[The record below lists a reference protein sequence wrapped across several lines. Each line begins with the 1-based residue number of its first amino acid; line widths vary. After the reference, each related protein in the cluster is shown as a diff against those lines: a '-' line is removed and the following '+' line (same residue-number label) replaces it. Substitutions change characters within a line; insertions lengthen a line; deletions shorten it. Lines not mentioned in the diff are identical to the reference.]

1 MKRILVFLFFLL
13 LMQHV
18 SAQAPPHLE
27 PVTITEMVPVKIDF
41 DKESQQSGS
50 LFLQPDTN
58 YRFTECRNAEGTVG
72 YLIEAKDCVFL
83 VGILL
88 GHQFEDCCEV
98 GLQDVQRAETMLAKV
113 LDRRADSAQI
123 IQRAFT
129 APYFYQYIRQ
139 YVFYLNPEGDT
150 CVHINCIHNSD
161 VMPEDKEF
169 FPFRSRPDL
178 HYMRVFDGDDNY
190 WNADLN
196 LTKGKLLT
204 YDVNGP
210 TIHEV
215 DGRNYEPRGL
225 YQKTLFQ
232 SWWPIQ
238 ESYSFE
244 QLPTAV
250 KEAAL
255 SQIDKTE
262 ITECEFFSTK
272 YIWAYREKKDGSGV
286 SERKRYK
293 KGDYYKIYSDTICRG
308 FDAKG
313 RMVYIANEE
322 YMGRLDPIYLNR
334 IDGTDTMMAA
344 IERDMSARG
353 RNFGKYGYI
362 QWVEQVDDRYVI
374 AVVYNP
380 PIPADF
386 FCAYYTLDS
395 KGQVE
400 GVTLHQR

>member
-27 PVTITEMVPVKIDF
+27 PVTISEMVPVEIDF
-41 DKESQQSGS
+41 ELERQQSSG
-50 LFLQPDTN
+50 FIRVDTN

-98 GLQDVQRAETMLAKV
+98 GLQDVQRAENMLAKV

-150 CVHINCIHNSD
+150 CVHINCIHIRE
-161 VMPEDKEF
+161 VMPEERF
-169 FPFRSRPDL
+169 FHSRMRPDL
-178 HYMRVFDGDDNY
+178 RYIVVLDGSDDF

-204 YDVNGP
+204 FDVNGP
-210 TIHEV
+210 TIHYV
-215 DGRNYEPRGL
+215 DGRNNEPLGL

-250 KEAAL
+250 KKAVL
-255 SQIDKTE
+255 SQIDPVG
-262 ITECEFFSTK
+262 ISGYQHFSTK

-286 SERKRYK
+286 SKRKRYK

-313 RMVYIANEE
+313 RMVYIGNVK
-322 YMGRLDPIYLNR
+322 YLGRLEPIYLNR
-334 IDGTDTMMAA
+334 IDGIDTMMAA

-362 QWVEQVDDRYVI
+362 QWVEQVGDRYVI

>member
-27 PVTITEMVPVKIDF
+27 PVTISEMVPVEIDF
-41 DKESQQSGS
+41 ELERQQSSG
-50 LFLQPDTN
+50 FIRVDTN

-98 GLQDVQRAETMLAKV
+98 GLQDVQRAENMLAKV

-150 CVHINCIHNSD
+150 CVHINCIHIRE
-161 VMPEDKEF
+161 VMPEERF
-169 FPFRSRPDL
+169 FHSRMRPDL
-178 HYMRVFDGDDNY
+178 RYIVVLDGSDDF

-204 YDVNGP
+204 FDVNGP
-210 TIHEV
+210 TIHYV
-215 DGRNYEPRGL
+215 DGRNNEPLGL

-250 KEAAL
+250 KKAVL
-255 SQIDKTE
+255 SQIDPVG
-262 ITECEFFSTK
+262 ISGYQHFSTK

-286 SERKRYK
+286 SKRKRYK

-313 RMVYIANEE
+313 RMVYIGNVK
-322 YMGRLDPIYLNR
+322 YLGRLEPIYLNR
-334 IDGTDTMMAA
+334 IDGIDTMMAA

-353 RNFGKYGYI
+353 SNFGKYGYI
-362 QWVEQVDDRYVI
+362 QWVEQVGDRYVI

>member
-18 SAQAPPHLE
+18 SAQEPPHLE
-27 PVTITEMVPVKIDF
+27 PVTISEMVPVEIDF
-41 DKESQQSGS
+41 DKESQQSVFRFHPS
-50 LFLQPDTN
+50 DTN

-83 VGILL
+83 VGMLL

-98 GLQDVQRAETMLAKV
+98 GLQDVQRAETVFAKV
-113 LDRRADSAQI
+113 MDSRADSAQI

-139 YVFYLNPEGDT
+139 YVFYLNPEGYT
-150 CVHINCIHNSD
+150 CVHINCIHIRE
-161 VMPEDKEF
+161 VMPEERF
-169 FPFRSRPDL
+169 FHSRMRPDL
-178 HYMRVFDGDDNY
+178 RYIGVLDGSDDF

-196 LTKGKLLT
+196 LTKDKLLT

-210 TIHEV
+210 TIHYV
-215 DGRNYEPRGL
+215 DGRNNEPRGL

-232 SWWPIQ
+232 IWWPIQ
-238 ESYSFE
+238 EPYSFE

-262 ITECEFFSTK
+262 ITECVYFSTK

-286 SERKRYK
+286 SK
-293 KGDYYKIYSDTICRG
+293 
-308 FDAKG
+308 
-313 RMVYIANEE
+313 
-322 YMGRLDPIYLNR
+322 
-334 IDGTDTMMAA
+334 
-344 IERDMSARG
+344 
-353 RNFGKYGYI
+353 
-362 QWVEQVDDRYVI
+362 
-374 AVVYNP
+374 
-380 PIPADF
+380 
-386 FCAYYTLDS
+386 
-395 KGQVE
+395 
-400 GVTLHQR
+400 

>member
-27 PVTITEMVPVKIDF
+27 PVMITEMVPVEIDF
-41 DKESQQSGS
+41 ELERQQSSG
-50 LFLQPDTN
+50 FIRVDTN

-150 CVHINCIHNSD
+150 CVHINCIHNSE

-169 FPFRSRPDL
+169 FPFRIRPDL
-178 HYMRVFDGDDNY
+178 NYMTVFDGDDDF

-196 LTKGKLLT
+196 LTKDKLLT

-210 TIHEV
+210 TIHYV

-238 ESYSFE
+238 EPYSFE

-255 SQIDKTE
+255 SQIDKTK
-262 ITECEFFSTK
+262 ITECVYFSTK

-286 SERKRYK
+286 SKRKRYK

-322 YMGRLDPIYLNR
+322 YMGRLEPIYLNR
-334 IDGTDTMMAA
+334 IDGIDTMMAA

-362 QWVEQVDDRYVI
+362 QWVEQVGDRYVI

>member
-1 MKRILVFLFFLL
+1 MKRILVFLLFLL

-27 PVTITEMVPVKIDF
+27 PVTISEMVPVEIDF
-41 DKESQQSGS
+41 DKERQQSGFRFHPS
-50 LFLQPDTN
+50 DTN

-98 GLQDVQRAETMLAKV
+98 GLQDVQRAETMFAKV
-113 LDRRADSAQI
+113 MDRRADSAQI

-139 YVFYLNPEGDT
+139 YAFYLNPEGDT
-150 CVHINCIHNSD
+150 CVHINCIHIRE
-161 VMPEDKEF
+161 VMPKERF
-169 FPFRSRPDL
+169 FHSRMRPDL
-178 HYMRVFDGDDNY
+178 RYIGVLDGSDNF

-196 LTKGKLLT
+196 LTRGKLLT

-215 DGRNYEPRGL
+215 DGRNNEPRGL

-232 SWWPIQ
+232 IWWPIQ
-238 ESYSFE
+238 EPYSFE

-250 KEAAL
+250 KKAVL
-255 SQIDKTE
+255 SQIDTVG
-262 ITECEFFSTK
+262 ISGYQHFSTK

-286 SERKRYK
+286 SKRKRYK
-293 KGDYYKIYSDTICRG
+293 KGDYYKIYSDTICHG

-313 RMVYIANEE
+313 RLVYIGNVK
-322 YMGRLDPIYLNR
+322 YLGRLDPIYLNR
-334 IDGTDTMMAA
+334 IDGIDMMMAA
-344 IERDMSARG
+344 IEQDMSARG

>member
-13 LMQHV
+13 LMQYV
-18 SAQAPPHLE
+18 SAQEPPHLE
-27 PVTITEMVPVKIDF
+27 PVTITEMVPVEIDF
-41 DKESQQSGS
+41 DKERQQSGFRFHPS
-50 LFLQPDTN
+50 DTN

-83 VGILL
+83 LGILL

-98 GLQDVQRAETMLAKV
+98 GLQDVQRAENMLAKV

-139 YVFYLNPEGDT
+139 YVFYLNLEGDT
-150 CVHINCIHNSD
+150 CVHINCIHIRE
-161 VMPEDKEF
+161 VMPEERF
-169 FPFRSRPDL
+169 FHSRMRPDL
-178 HYMRVFDGDDNY
+178 RYIVVLDGSDDF

-215 DGRNYEPRGL
+215 DGRNNEPRGL

-232 SWWPIQ
+232 IWWPIQ
-238 ESYSFE
+238 EPYSFE

-250 KEAAL
+250 KKAVL
-255 SQIDKTE
+255 SQIDPVG
-262 ITECEFFSTK
+262 ISGYQHFSTK

-293 KGDYYKIYSDTICRG
+293 KGDYYKIYSDTICHG

-313 RMVYIANEE
+313 RMVYIGNVK
-322 YMGRLDPIYLNR
+322 YLGRLEPIYLNR
-334 IDGTDTMMAA
+334 IDGIDTMMAA

>member
-27 PVTITEMVPVKIDF
+27 PVTISEMVPVEIDF
-41 DKESQQSGS
+41 ELERQQSSG
-50 LFLQPDTN
+50 FIRVDTN

-98 GLQDVQRAETMLAKV
+98 GLQDVQRAENMLAKV

-150 CVHINCIHNSD
+150 CVHINCIHIRE
-161 VMPEDKEF
+161 VMPEERF
-169 FPFRSRPDL
+169 FHSRMRPDL
-178 HYMRVFDGDDNY
+178 RYIVVLDGSDDF

-204 YDVNGP
+204 FDVNGP
-210 TIHEV
+210 TIHYV
-215 DGRNYEPRGL
+215 DGRNNEPLGL

-250 KEAAL
+250 KKAVL
-255 SQIDKTE
+255 SQIDPVG
-262 ITECEFFSTK
+262 ISGYQHFSTK

-286 SERKRYK
+286 SKRKRYK

-313 RMVYIANEE
+313 RMVYIGNVK
-322 YMGRLDPIYLNR
+322 YLGRLEPIYLNR
-334 IDGTDTMMAA
+334 IDGIDTMMAA

-353 RNFGKYGYI
+353 SNFGKYGCI
-362 QWVEQVDDRYVI
+362 QWVEQVGDRYVI

>member
-1 MKRILVFLFFLL
+1 MKKFLVFLLFLL

-18 SAQAPPHLE
+18 SAQELPHLE
-27 PVTITEMVPVKIDF
+27 PVTISEMMPVEIDF
-41 DKESQQSGS
+41 DKESQQSGFRFHPS
-50 LFLQPDTN
+50 DTN

-83 VGILL
+83 VGMLL

-98 GLQDVQRAETMLAKV
+98 GLQDVQRAETVFAKV
-113 LDRRADSAQI
+113 MDSRADSAQI

-150 CVHINCIHNSD
+150 CVHINCIHIRE
-161 VMPEDKEF
+161 VMPEERF
-169 FPFRSRPDL
+169 FHSRMRPDL
-178 HYMRVFDGDDNY
+178 RYIVVLDGSDDF

-196 LTKGKLLT
+196 LTKDKLLT

-210 TIHEV
+210 TIHYV

-262 ITECEFFSTK
+262 ITECVYFSTK

-286 SERKRYK
+286 SKRKRYK
-293 KGDYYKIYSDTICRG
+293 KGDYYKIYSDTICHG
-308 FDAKG
+308 FDEKG
-313 RMVYIANEE
+313 RMVYIGNVK
-322 YMGRLDPIYLNR
+322 YLGRLDPKYLNR
-334 IDGTDTMMAA
+334 IDGIDTMMAA
-344 IERDMSARG
+344 IERDMSERG
-353 RNFGKYGYI
+353 RNFEKYGYI
-362 QWVEQVDDRYVI
+362 QWVEQVDDRYVV
-374 AVVYNP
+374 AVVYYP

-386 FCAYYTLDS
+386 FCAYYTLNS
-395 KGQVE
+395 KGKVE
-400 GVTLHQR
+400 GVSLHQR

>member
-27 PVTITEMVPVKIDF
+27 PVTISEMVPVEIDF
-41 DKESQQSGS
+41 ELERQQSSG
-50 LFLQPDTN
+50 FIRVDTN

-98 GLQDVQRAETMLAKV
+98 GLQDVQRAENMLAKV

-150 CVHINCIHNSD
+150 CVHINCIHIRE
-161 VMPEDKEF
+161 VMPEERF
-169 FPFRSRPDL
+169 FHSRMRPDL
-178 HYMRVFDGDDNY
+178 RYIVVLDGSDDF

-204 YDVNGP
+204 FDVNGP
-210 TIHEV
+210 TIHYV
-215 DGRNYEPRGL
+215 DGRNNEPLGL

-250 KEAAL
+250 KKAVL
-255 SQIDKTE
+255 SQIDPVG
-262 ITECEFFSTK
+262 ISGYQHFSTK

-286 SERKRYK
+286 SKRKRYK

-313 RMVYIANEE
+313 RMVYIGNVK
-322 YMGRLDPIYLNR
+322 YLGRLEPIYMNR
-334 IDGTDTMMAA
+334 IDGIDTMMAA

-362 QWVEQVDDRYVI
+362 QWVEQVGDRYVI

>member
-1 MKRILVFLFFLL
+1 M
-13 LMQHV
+13 
-18 SAQAPPHLE
+18 E
-27 PVTITEMVPVKIDF
+27 IDF
-41 DKESQQSGS
+41 ELERQQSSG
-50 LFLQPDTN
+50 FIRVDTN

-98 GLQDVQRAETMLAKV
+98 GLQDVQRAENMLAKV

-150 CVHINCIHNSD
+150 CVHINCIHIRE
-161 VMPEDKEF
+161 VMPEERF
-169 FPFRSRPDL
+169 FHSRMRPDL
-178 HYMRVFDGDDNY
+178 RYIVVLDGSDDF

-204 YDVNGP
+204 FDVNGP
-210 TIHEV
+210 TIHYV
-215 DGRNYEPRGL
+215 DGRNNEPLGL

-250 KEAAL
+250 KKAVL
-255 SQIDKTE
+255 SQIDPVG
-262 ITECEFFSTK
+262 ISGYQHFSTK

-286 SERKRYK
+286 SKRKRYK

-313 RMVYIANEE
+313 RMVYIGNVK
-322 YMGRLDPIYLNR
+322 YLGRLEPIYLNR
-334 IDGTDTMMAA
+334 IDGIDTMMAA

-362 QWVEQVDDRYVI
+362 QWVEQVGDRYVI

>member
-27 PVTITEMVPVKIDF
+27 PVTISEMVPVEIDF
-41 DKESQQSGS
+41 ELERQQSSG
-50 LFLQPDTN
+50 FIRVDTN

-83 VGILL
+83 VGMLL

-98 GLQDVQRAETMLAKV
+98 GLQDVQRAETVFAKV
-113 LDRRADSAQI
+113 MDSRADSAQI

-150 CVHINCIHNSD
+150 CVHINCIHIRE
-161 VMPEDKEF
+161 VMPEERF
-169 FPFRSRPDL
+169 FHSRMRPDL
-178 HYMRVFDGDDNY
+178 RYIVVLDGSDDF

-204 YDVNGP
+204 FDVNGP
-210 TIHEV
+210 TIHYV
-215 DGRNYEPRGL
+215 DGRNNEPLGL

-250 KEAAL
+250 KKAVL
-255 SQIDKTE
+255 SQIDPVG
-262 ITECEFFSTK
+262 ISGYQHFSTK

-286 SERKRYK
+286 SKRKRYK

-313 RMVYIANEE
+313 RMVYIGNVK
-322 YMGRLDPIYLNR
+322 YLGRLEPIYLNR
-334 IDGTDTMMAA
+334 IDGIDTMMAA

-362 QWVEQVDDRYVI
+362 QWVEQVGDRYVI

>member
-1 MKRILVFLFFLL
+1 MKRILVFLFFLI
-13 LMQHV
+13 LMQRV
-18 SAQAPPHLE
+18 GAQELPHLE
-27 PVTITEMVPVKIDF
+27 PVTISEMVPVEFDF
-41 DKESQQSGS
+41 DKERQQSGS
-50 LFLQPDTN
+50 RFHQPDTN

-72 YLIEAKDCVFL
+72 YLIEPTDCVFL

-98 GLQDVQRAETMLAKV
+98 GLQDVQRAETMFAKV

-150 CVHINCIHNSD
+150 CVHINCIHNSE
-161 VMPEDKEF
+161 VMPEDQEF
-169 FPFRSRPDL
+169 FPFRFRPDL
-178 HYMRVFDGDDNY
+178 HYMIVFDGDDNF

-196 LTKGKLLT
+196 LTRGKLLT

-210 TIHEV
+210 TIHYVE
-215 DGRNYEPRGL
+215 GRNNEPRGL

-232 SWWPIQ
+232 MWWPIQ
-238 ESYSFE
+238 EPYSFE

-250 KEAAL
+250 KNAVL
-255 SQIDKTE
+255 SQIDTVG
-262 ITECEFFSTK
+262 ISGYQHFSTK

-293 KGDYYKIYSDTICRG
+293 KGDYYKIYSDTICHG

-313 RMVYIANEE
+313 RMVYIGNVK
-322 YMGRLDPIYLNR
+322 YLGRLDPIYLNR
-334 IDGTDTMMAA
+334 INGIDTMMAA
-344 IERDMSARG
+344 IDRDMSVRG

-362 QWVEQVDDRYVI
+362 QWVEQVGDRYVI

>member
-1 MKRILVFLFFLL
+1 MFFLL

-27 PVTITEMVPVKIDF
+27 PVTISEMVPVEIDF
-41 DKESQQSGS
+41 DKERQQSGFRFHPS
-50 LFLQPDTN
+50 DTN
-58 YRFTECRNAEGTVG
+58 YRFTECRNAEVTVG

-98 GLQDVQRAETMLAKV
+98 GLQDVQRAENMLAKV

-139 YVFYLNPEGDT
+139 YAFYLNPEGDT
-150 CVHINCIHNSD
+150 CVHINCIHIRE
-161 VMPEDKEF
+161 VMPKERF
-169 FPFRSRPDL
+169 FHSRMRPDL
-178 HYMRVFDGDDNY
+178 RYIVVLDGSDDF

-196 LTKGKLLT
+196 LTKDKLLT

-210 TIHEV
+210 TIHYV
-215 DGRNYEPRGL
+215 DGRNNEPRGL

-232 SWWPIQ
+232 IWWPIQ
-238 ESYSFE
+238 EPYSFE

-262 ITECEFFSTK
+262 ITECVYFSTK

-286 SERKRYK
+286 SKRKRYK

-313 RMVYIANEE
+313 RLVYIGNVK
-322 YMGRLDPIYLNR
+322 YLGRLDPIYLNR
-334 IDGTDTMMAA
+334 IDGIDMMMAA
-344 IERDMSARG
+344 IEQDMSARG
-353 RNFGKYGYI
+353 RNFGKYGFI
-362 QWVEQVDDRYVI
+362 QWVEQVGDRYVI

>member
-27 PVTITEMVPVKIDF
+27 PVTISEMVPVEIDF
-41 DKESQQSGS
+41 ELERQQSSG
-50 LFLQPDTN
+50 FIRVDTN

-150 CVHINCIHNSD
+150 CVHINCIHIRE
-161 VMPEDKEF
+161 VMPEERF
-169 FPFRSRPDL
+169 FHSRMRPDL
-178 HYMRVFDGDDNY
+178 RYIVVLDGSDDF

-196 LTKGKLLT
+196 LTKDKLLT

-210 TIHEV
+210 TIHYV

-250 KEAAL
+250 KKAVL
-255 SQIDKTE
+255 SQIDPVG
-262 ITECEFFSTK
+262 ISGYQHFSTK

-322 YMGRLDPIYLNR
+322 YMGRLEPIYLNR
-334 IDGTDTMMAA
+334 IDGIDTMMAA

-353 RNFGKYGYI
+353 SNFGKYGYI
-362 QWVEQVDDRYVI
+362 QWVEQVGDRYVI

>member
-1 MKRILVFLFFLL
+1 MKKILVFLFFLL
-13 LMQHV
+13 LMQHI
-18 SAQAPPHLE
+18 SAQELPHLE
-27 PVTITEMVPVKIDF
+27 PVTITEMVPVEIDF
-41 DKESQQSGS
+41 ELERQQSSG
-50 LFLQPDTN
+50 FIRVDTTK
-58 YRFTECRNAEGTVG
+58 RFTECRNAEGTVG

-150 CVHINCIHNSD
+150 CVHINCIHNSE

-169 FPFRSRPDL
+169 FPFRIRPDL
-178 HYMRVFDGDDNY
+178 NYMTVFDGDDNF

-196 LTKGKLLT
+196 LTKDKLLT

-262 ITECEFFSTK
+262 ITECVYFSTK

-286 SERKRYK
+286 SKRKRYK
-293 KGDYYKIYSDTICRG
+293 KGDYYKIYSDTICHG

-313 RMVYIANEE
+313 RLVYIGNVK
-322 YMGRLDPIYLNR
+322 YLGRLDPIYLNR
-334 IDGTDTMMAA
+334 IDGIDTMMAA

-353 RNFGKYGYI
+353 SNFGKYGYI
-362 QWVEQVDDRYVI
+362 QWVEQVGDRFVI

>member
-1 MKRILVFLFFLL
+1 MKRILVFLLFLL

-18 SAQAPPHLE
+18 SAQEPPHLE
-27 PVTITEMVPVKIDF
+27 PVTISEMVPVEIDF
-41 DKESQQSGS
+41 DKERQQSGS

-83 VGILL
+83 VGMLL

-98 GLQDVQRAETMLAKV
+98 GLQDVQRAETVFAKV
-113 LDRRADSAQI
+113 MDSRADSAQI

-150 CVHINCIHNSD
+150 CVHINCIHIRE
-161 VMPEDKEF
+161 VMPEERF
-169 FPFRSRPDL
+169 FHSRMRPDL
-178 HYMRVFDGDDNY
+178 RYIVVLDGSDDF

-196 LTKGKLLT
+196 LTKDKLLT

-210 TIHEV
+210 TIHYV

-262 ITECEFFSTK
+262 ITECVYFSTK

-293 KGDYYKIYSDTICRG
+293 KGDYYKIYSDTICHG

-313 RMVYIANEE
+313 RMVYIGNVK
-322 YMGRLDPIYLNR
+322 YLGRLEPIYLNR
-334 IDGTDTMMAA
+334 IDGIDTMMAV

-362 QWVEQVDDRYVI
+362 QWVEQVGDRYVI

>member
-1 MKRILVFLFFLL
+1 MKRILVFLLFLL

-18 SAQAPPHLE
+18 SAQEPPHLE
-27 PVTITEMVPVKIDF
+27 PVTISEMVPVEIDF
-41 DKESQQSGS
+41 DKERQQSGS

-83 VGILL
+83 VGMLL

-98 GLQDVQRAETMLAKV
+98 GLQDVQRAETVFAKV
-113 LDRRADSAQI
+113 MDSRADSAQI

-150 CVHINCIHNSD
+150 CVHINCIHIRE
-161 VMPEDKEF
+161 VMPEERF
-169 FPFRSRPDL
+169 FHSRMRPDL
-178 HYMRVFDGDDNY
+178 RYIVVLDGSDDF

-196 LTKGKLLT
+196 LTKDKLLT

-210 TIHEV
+210 TIHYV

-262 ITECEFFSTK
+262 ITECVYFSTK

-286 SERKRYK
+286 SKRKRYK

-334 IDGTDTMMAA
+334 IDGIDTMMAA

-353 RNFGKYGYI
+353 SNFGKYGYI
-362 QWVEQVDDRYVI
+362 QWVEQVGDRYVI

-386 FCAYYTLDS
+386 ICAYYTLDS

>member
-1 MKRILVFLFFLL
+1 
-13 LMQHV
+13 MQHV

-27 PVTITEMVPVKIDF
+27 PVTISEMVPVEIDF
-41 DKESQQSGS
+41 DKERQQSGFRFHPS
-50 LFLQPDTN
+50 DTN
-58 YRFTECRNAEGTVG
+58 YRFTECRNAEVTVG

-98 GLQDVQRAETMLAKV
+98 GLQDVQRAENMLAKV

-139 YVFYLNPEGDT
+139 YAFYLNPEGDT
-150 CVHINCIHNSD
+150 CVHINCIHIRE
-161 VMPEDKEF
+161 VMPKERF
-169 FPFRSRPDL
+169 FHSRMRPDL
-178 HYMRVFDGDDNY
+178 RYIVVLDGSDDF

-196 LTKGKLLT
+196 LTKDKLLT

-210 TIHEV
+210 TIHYV
-215 DGRNYEPRGL
+215 DGRNNEPRGL

-232 SWWPIQ
+232 IWWPIQ
-238 ESYSFE
+238 EPYSFE

-262 ITECEFFSTK
+262 ITECVYFSTK

-286 SERKRYK
+286 SKRKRYK

-313 RMVYIANEE
+313 RLVYIGNVK
-322 YMGRLDPIYLNR
+322 YLGRLDPIYLNR
-334 IDGTDTMMAA
+334 IDGIDMMMAA
-344 IERDMSARG
+344 IEQDMSARG
-353 RNFGKYGYI
+353 RNFGKYGFI
-362 QWVEQVDDRYVI
+362 QWVEQVGDRYVI

>member
-27 PVTITEMVPVKIDF
+27 PVTISEMVPVEIDF
-41 DKESQQSGS
+41 ELERQQSSG
-50 LFLQPDTN
+50 FIRVDTN

-98 GLQDVQRAETMLAKV
+98 GLQDVQRAENMLAKV

-150 CVHINCIHNSD
+150 CVHINCIHIRE
-161 VMPEDKEF
+161 VMPEERF
-169 FPFRSRPDL
+169 FHSRMRPDL
-178 HYMRVFDGDDNY
+178 RYIVVLDGSDDF

-204 YDVNGP
+204 FDVNGP
-210 TIHEV
+210 TIHYV
-215 DGRNYEPRGL
+215 DGRNNEPLGL

-250 KEAAL
+250 KKAVL
-255 SQIDKTE
+255 SQIDPVG
-262 ITECEFFSTK
+262 ISGYQHFSTK

-286 SERKRYK
+286 SKRKRYK

-313 RMVYIANEE
+313 RMVYIGNVK
-322 YMGRLDPIYLNR
+322 YLGRLDPIYLNR
-334 IDGTDTMMAA
+334 IDGIDMMMAA

-353 RNFGKYGYI
+353 SNFGKYGYI
-362 QWVEQVDDRYVI
+362 QWVEQVGDRYVI

>member
-27 PVTITEMVPVKIDF
+27 PVTISEMVPVEIDF
-41 DKESQQSGS
+41 DKERQQSGFRFHPS
-50 LFLQPDTN
+50 DTN
-58 YRFTECRNAEGTVG
+58 YRFTECRNAEVTVG

-98 GLQDVQRAETMLAKV
+98 GLQDVQRAENMLAKV

-139 YVFYLNPEGDT
+139 YAFYLNPEGDT
-150 CVHINCIHNSD
+150 CVHINCIHIRE
-161 VMPEDKEF
+161 VMPKERF
-169 FPFRSRPDL
+169 FHSRMRPDL
-178 HYMRVFDGDDNY
+178 RYIVVLDGSDDF

-196 LTKGKLLT
+196 LTKDKLLT

-210 TIHEV
+210 TIHYV
-215 DGRNYEPRGL
+215 DGRNNEPRGL

-232 SWWPIQ
+232 IWWPIQ
-238 ESYSFE
+238 EPYSFE

-262 ITECEFFSTK
+262 ITECVYFSTK

-286 SERKRYK
+286 SKRKRYK

-313 RMVYIANEE
+313 RLVYIGNVK
-322 YMGRLDPIYLNR
+322 YLGRLDPIYLNR
-334 IDGTDTMMAA
+334 IDGIDMMMAA
-344 IERDMSARG
+344 IEQDMSARG
-353 RNFGKYGYI
+353 RNFGKYGFI
-362 QWVEQVDDRYVI
+362 QWVEQVGDRYVI

>member
-1 MKRILVFLFFLL
+1 MFFLL

-41 DKESQQSGS
+41 ELERQQSSG
-50 LFLQPDTN
+50 FIRVDTN

-98 GLQDVQRAETMLAKV
+98 GLQDVQRAENMLAKV

-150 CVHINCIHNSD
+150 CVHINCIHNSE

-178 HYMRVFDGDDNY
+178 HYMTVFDGDDNF

-196 LTKGKLLT
+196 LTRGKLLI

-210 TIHEV
+210 TIHYV
-215 DGRNYEPRGL
+215 DGRNNEPLGL

-262 ITECEFFSTK
+262 ITECVYFSTK

-286 SERKRYK
+286 SKRKRYK

-334 IDGTDTMMAA
+334 IDGIDTMMAA

-353 RNFGKYGYI
+353 SNFGKYGYI
-362 QWVEQVDDRYVI
+362 QWVEQVGDRYVI
-374 AVVYNP
+374 AEVYNP